1 MAFKALL
8 SILLE
13 KWRMGNRRLILAM
26 ACYCILALMAL
37 FTLLPAPSS
46 QDRFILGFVLFVI
59 AFLAIK
65 TLVHS
70 QDE

>member
-1 MAFKALL
+1 MVLKALL
-8 SILLE
+8 SILL
-13 KWRMGNRRLILAM
+13 KKLRMVNRRLILAM
-26 ACYCILALMAL
+26 ACYCVLALMTL

-46 QDRFILGFVLFVI
+46 HDRILLGLVLFVI

>member
-1 MAFKALL
+1 MLKALL
-8 SILLE
+8 SILR
-13 KWRMGNRRLILAM
+13 KKRRTANRRLILAM
-26 ACYCILALMAL
+26 ACYCVLALMAL

-46 QDRFILGFVLFVI
+46 HDRFLLGLVLFVI

>member
-1 MAFKALL
+1 MGFKSLL
-8 SILLE
+8 SILRN
-13 KWRMGNRRLILAM
+13 KWRTANRRLILAM
-26 ACYCILALMAL
+26 ACYCVLALMAL

-46 QDRFILGFVLFVI
+46 HERFLLGLVLFVI

-65 TLVHS
+65 TIVHS